1 MSHARRDARLA
12 REQARATEVAQA
24 ARRRARRDRRAALIP
39 AVPIRRRRYGALPPV
54 VLARL
59 VLLWLAVQGLALP
72 FLSGLGPRFA
82 LGVITAAC
90 LTVYVRA
97 R

>member
-1 MSHARRDARLA
+1 MSHARRDARLV
-12 REQARATEVAQA
+12 REQTRAAEVARA
-24 ARRRARRDRRAALIP
+24 ARQRARRDRREAL
-39 AVPIRRRRYGALPPV
+39 VPTVPRRRRRYGAIEPV

-59 VLLWLAVQGLALP
+59 VLLWLGVQGLALP

-90 LTVYVRA
+90 LAVHVRA